1 MDEPR
6 ERVVIQPRIGVSQQG
21 RSGTELQQDSG
32 KRRTALTRSQG
43 LLHPALERLTDGG
56 MQGMIGRP
64 VGQALPVNANQSLPQ
79 CLGRVRRRQ
88 TGQTPLAFQV
98 QLEPRAIALA
108 VQ

>member
-6 ERVVIQPRIGVSQQG
+6 ERVVIQPRIGISQQG
-21 RSGTELQQDSG
+21 WSGTELQHDSG
-32 KRRTALTRSQG
+32 KRHTALTRGQG

-64 VGQALPVNANQSLPQ
+64 VGQALPVNPNQSLPQ
-79 CLGRVRRRQ
+79 CVGRVRRWQ
-88 TGQTPLAFQV
+88 SGQTPLPFQV
-98 QLEPRAIALA
+98 QFEPRAIALA